1 MNKIQLIEAV
11 AIKGNYTKKEAEH
24 AITVVFGTVEEALGN
39 KEKVQLVGFGT
50 FSVKERAERIGRNPS
65 TKEPM
70 TIPATE
76 VPHFKAGKGLKDTV
90 KGI

>member
-1 MNKIQLIEAV
+1 MS
-11 AIKGNYTKKEAEH
+11 KKDAEH
-24 AITVVFGTVEEALGN
+24 AIVTVFDVIETALEK

-50 FSVKERAERIGRNPS
+50 FSVKERAERVGRNPS
-65 TKEPM
+65 TKEAM

-76 VPHFKAGKGLKDTV
+76 VPHFKAGKSLKDKV